1 MTSTQHLID
10 DLVKAAAPVRRLR
23 PPLLRAGLWLAFAAI
38 VLSLIAVAH
47 GLRSDIAARLH
58 EPVFVLGMVGA
69 LVTGILAAVASFRLS
84 LPDASRWW
92 LLLPVPTLGLW
103 LSTIGYGCLTDWVNI
118 GPDGVRMGEA
128 IRCFA
133 TLLLTS
139 VPLSVA
145 MLVMLRYAAFLR
157 PTAVSAMGGIAVAA
171 MTAFALSL
179 FHVLEATMM
188 ILVWNVGVTAVI
200 AGIGSLAGRSVLT
213 SLASRLAPAPAERA

>member
-103 LSTIGYGCLTDWVNI
+103 LSTLGYGCLTDWVNI

>member
-1 MTSTQHLID
+1 
-10 DLVKAAAPVRRLR
+10 
-23 PPLLRAGLWLAFAAI
+23 
-38 VLSLIAVAH
+38 
-47 GLRSDIAARLH
+47 
-58 EPVFVLGMVGA
+58 
-69 LVTGILAAVASFRLS
+69 
-84 LPDASRWW
+84 
-92 LLLPVPTLGLW
+92 
-103 LSTIGYGCLTDWVNI
+103 
-118 GPDGVRMGEA
+118 MGEA